1 MPYERLSGQVVKAE
15 IKTEGNMYY
24 DLGVMAPVVERAD
37 VAELLI
43 SVQDGNLIK
52 LNVPPED
59 SGAWMGKKVSVVI
72 TTKEE
77 Q

>member
-15 IKTEGNMYY
+15 VEDSRRTYFDCNNDKI
-24 DLGVMAPVVERAD
+24 VMEDVQIAHLVLAIQGENAITLDVPV
-37 VAELLI
+37 
-43 SVQDGNLIK
+43 
-52 LNVPPED
+52 ED

>member
-1 MPYERLSGQVVKAE
+1 MPYERLSGQVIKAE
-15 IKTEGNMYY
+15 
-24 DLGVMAPVVERAD
+24 
-37 VAELLI
+37 LI
-43 SVQDGNLIK
+43 ESVFFDTYARLYVRIRDDQIITLRC
-52 LNVPPED
+52 PPKD